1 MPFIYP
7 GKVNFSQI
15 AGQIDYDQ
23 IPDELIDS
31 QKLKNG
37 GIATSDLTDA
47 CVTSA
52 KISDGAVVWDKL
64 NATVKRWLMAHY
76 GIRTGLSE
84 PIKIVYDFT
93 DMQADAEGEMIGS
106 GTNYYPAGVERYV
119 KTSTSGEYY
128 SYYWRYNLSEA
139 LDNIGVTFG
148 YYRAP
153 GSSGIGYDEW
163 YIRVYFMNSAQ
174 NSGYAMVISIDT
186 DTDPNHLK
194 TTIYR
199 IDNGGSTSI
208 GSSTFHLT
216 DENFEP
222 TYMINFTRVGSV
234 VEVYKQK
241 HRILSVSDAN
251 YGQFDRIY
259 LYLYDKYQKH
269 KCRLVVPFIIW
280 K

>member
-15 AGQIDYDQ
+15 AGQIEYEQ
-23 IPDELIDS
+23 IPDDLIDS
-31 QKLKNG
+31 QKIKDG
-37 GIATSDLTDA
+37 GIATSDLAEA
-47 CVTSA
+47 C
-52 KISDGAVVWDKL
+52 
-64 NATVKRWLMAHY
+64 
-76 GIRTGLSE
+76 
-84 PIKIVYDFT
+84 
-93 DMQADAEGEMIGS
+93 EMIGS